1 VQDVVA
7 GFPLLQGFCKKIG
20 ARRCLVTRL
29 VRALAKALVQGLC
42 KKIGARRSLGSAPPR
57 CALVQRY
64 VARGMFRFT
73 YFTYC
78 FTYFTYCFTY
88 FTYVYR
94 SSPSTHQRIY
104 TALLTALLT
113 LLTALL
119 TLLMYT
125 AALRPRIKEY
135 IQAGHRPLS
144 ITGTLLLTHHLSLS
158 LSRTLARSLCVQG
171 LVSAVAYFSS
181 VGNSNSPAQVHHPEI
196 KLSHRSIYICMNICM
211 YMYVCIC
218 MYTYTHTH
226 THTHLCVYVY
236 M

>member
-1 VQDVVA
+1 MLRAVCSA
-7 GFPLLQGFCKKIG
+7 LL
-20 ARRCLVTRL
+20 T
-29 VRALAKALVQGLC
+29 
-42 KKIGARRSLGSAPPR
+42 
-57 CALVQRY
+57 
-64 VARGMFRFT
+64 
-73 YFTYC
+73 
-78 FTYFTYCFTY
+78 
-88 FTYVYR
+88 
-94 SSPSTHQRIY
+94 
-104 TALLTALLT
+104 LLTALLT

-135 IQAGHRPLS
+135 
-144 ITGTLLLTHHLSLS
+144 TLLYLLLYLLYLLLYLPYLCIPQLSVHASKNIHCFTYCFTYFTYCFTYLTYVYRSSPSTHQRISSGWTSPPLHHWYFTSHTISLS
-158 LSRTLARSLCVQG
+158 LSRTLARSVSLQG